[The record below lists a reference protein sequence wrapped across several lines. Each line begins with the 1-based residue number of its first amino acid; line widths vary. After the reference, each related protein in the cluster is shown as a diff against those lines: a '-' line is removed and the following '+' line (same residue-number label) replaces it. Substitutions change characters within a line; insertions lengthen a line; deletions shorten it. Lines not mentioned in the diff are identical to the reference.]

1 MTKYAL
7 IIVAGSVVSVLGIA
21 TFTPM
26 VAVAGTLCAC
36 GTLLLAL
43 LSYFESAN

>member
-1 MTKYAL
+1 MTKYAS
-7 IIVAGSVVSVLGIA
+7 IIIAGSVVTTLGIV

-26 VAVAGTLCAC
+26 VAVAGALCAC

-43 LSYFESAN
+43 LSYFEATH

>member
-7 IIVAGSVVSVLGIA
+7 IIVAGSVVSVLGIV

-36 GTLLLAL
+36 AALLLAL
-43 LSYFESAN
+43 LSYFEAAH